1 MFGLDF
7 DPTPSWSVGF
17 SMQQGELESRSGVVD
32 REATSVRGGY
42 QNDRLRWHS
51 AIEYRD
57 DSGTENRTQ
66 WVATNRLDYGLSDS
80 ITLLAK
86 LNYAETD
93 DASFSTFDSKFV
105 EGNLGFAYRPTA
117 ESRFNLLGKYTYL
130 YDLQSFAQDRAGTDQ
145 RSNIFSVEG
154 IYRLNPKWDLGGK
167 IAARR
172 GELREDRSAGEW
184 FESESTLLVVRA
196 SYHFLKRWDAL
207 AEYRRL
213 AVEEDDSVRDGF
225 LVGLDRHIGEHFKL
239 GVGYNFT
246 EFSDDLRLVGYE
258 HKGWYLSVVGKY

>member
-1 MFGLDF
+1 M
-7 DPTPSWSVGF
+7 
-17 SMQQGELESRSGVVD
+17 
-32 REATSVRGGY
+32 
-42 QNDRLRWHS
+42 
-51 AIEYRD
+51 
-57 DSGTENRTQ
+57 
-66 WVATNRLDYGLSDS
+66 
-80 ITLLAK
+80 
-86 LNYAETD
+86 
-93 DASFSTFDSKFV
+93 
-105 EGNLGFAYRPTA
+105 
-117 ESRFNLLGKYTYL
+117 
-130 YDLQSFAQDRAGTDQ
+130 
-145 RSNIFSVEG
+145 EG

-213 AVEEDDSVRDGF
+213 EVEEDDSVRDGF

-239 GVGYNFT
+239 GIGYNFT